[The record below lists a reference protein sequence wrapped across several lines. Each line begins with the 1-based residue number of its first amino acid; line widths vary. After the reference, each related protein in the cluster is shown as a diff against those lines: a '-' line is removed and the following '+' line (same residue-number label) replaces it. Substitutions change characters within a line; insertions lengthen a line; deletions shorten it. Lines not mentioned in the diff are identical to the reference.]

1 MMLTETHHINKGNS
15 LYDTF
20 DDLCFKAKNLYNA
33 ALYKFRQSYFDE
45 TTKTLGWM
53 EINTSFSQSRQED
66 FVSLQSRVANG
77 VIKML
82 GANISSFWK
91 LLKLKKEGK
100 YNKKVKLP
108 KYLHKTEGRFVLDFR
123 SGTISKKRGEKGEI
137 VLCPRSYNIK
147 IPTKIK
153 EKIKCVRV
161 VPCRNYYKIEVIYEF
176 KKASPKNEDCI
187 AGIDPGSKNLLTI
200 AFSNKEK
207 RPLIISGKKIKSI
220 NCYFN
225 KIIGETQS
233 KLRPKTYKSSRLDR
247 LWTKRENKLSYEMH
261 VISNFVVNLLD
272 ESGCCK
278 VVIGD
283 NKEQKQEIR
292 LGRKNNRKFVQIPH
306 QKLFRMLEYKCKKKG
321 IEVIMREESYTS
333 KASFID
339 NDFIPKFDPKNKTE
353 YEFSGK
359 RLKRGIYKTS
369 NGKKIN
375 ADINGAYNIM
385 AKQFPEE
392 LSDRSGRK
400 YSPIIFKL

>member
-53 EINTSFSQSRQED
+53 EINTLFSQSRQED
-66 FVSLQSRVANG
+66 FVSLQSKVANG

-82 GANISSFWK
+82 GANISSFWG

-123 SGTISKKRGEKGEI
+123 SGTVSKKRGKKGEI
-137 VLCPRSYNIK
+137 ILCPRSYNIK

-161 VPCRNYYKIEVIYEF
+161 VPRRNYYKIEVIYEF
-176 KKASPKNEDCI
+176 KEALSKNEGCI
-187 AGIDPGSKNLLTI
+187 AGIDPGSKNLLAI
-200 AFSNKEK
+200 AFSDKEK

-225 KIIGETQS
+225 KLIGEAQS

-261 VISNFVVNLLD
+261 VISNFVTNLLD

-283 NKEQKQEIR
+283 NKEQKQEIK

-306 QKLFRMLEYKCKKKG
+306 QKLFRMIEYKCKKKG

-339 NDFIPKFDPKNKTE
+339 NDFIPKFDPENKKE

-392 LSDRSGRK
+392 LSDRNGRK
-400 YSPIIFKL
+400 YSPIILKL

>member
-20 DDLCFKAKNLYNA
+20 DNLCFKAKNLYNA

-53 EINTSFSQSRQED
+53 EINTLFSQTRQED
-66 FVSLQSRVANG
+66 FLSLQSKVANG

-82 GANISSFWK
+82 GSNG

-123 SGTISKKRGEKGEI
+123 SGTISKKRGENGEI
-137 VLCPRSYNIK
+137 ILCPRSYNIK

-161 VPCRNYYKIEVIYEF
+161 VPRRNYYKIEVIYEF
-176 KKASPKNEDCI
+176 KETLPKNEGCI
-187 AGIDPGSKNLLTI
+187 AGIDPGSKNLLAI
-200 AFSNKEK
+200 AFSDKEK

-225 KIIGETQS
+225 KLIGEAQS

-261 VISNFVVNLLD
+261 VISNFVTNLLD

-283 NKEQKQEIR
+283 NKEQKHEIK

-306 QKLFRMLEYKCKKKG
+306 QKLFQMIEYKCKKKG

-339 NDFIPKFDPKNKTE
+339 NDFIPKFDPKNKKE

-359 RLKRGIYKTS
+359 RIKRGIYKTF

-385 AKQFPEE
+385 VKQFPEE
-392 LSDRSGRK
+392 FSDRSGRK

>member
-20 DDLCFKAKNLYNA
+20 DNLCFKAKNLYNA

-53 EINTSFSQSRQED
+53 EINTLFSQTRQED
-66 FVSLQSRVANG
+66 FLSLQSKVANG

-82 GANISSFWK
+82 GSNISSFFG

-123 SGTISKKRGEKGEI
+123 SGTISKKRGENGEI
-137 VLCPRSYNIK
+137 ILCPRSYNIK

-161 VPCRNYYKIEVIYEF
+161 VPRRNYYKIEVIYEF
-176 KKASPKNEDCI
+176 KETLLKNEGCI
-187 AGIDPGSKNLLTI
+187 AGIDPGSKNLLAI
-200 AFSNKEK
+200 AFSDKEK

-225 KIIGETQS
+225 KLIGEAQS

-261 VISNFVVNLLD
+261 VISNFVTNLLD

-283 NKEQKQEIR
+283 NKEQKHEIK

-306 QKLFRMLEYKCKKKG
+306 QKLFQMIEYKCKKKG

-339 NDFIPKFDPKNKTE
+339 NDFIPKFDPKNKKE

-359 RLKRGIYKTS
+359 RIKRGIYKTF

-385 AKQFPEE
+385 VKQFPEE
-392 LSDRSGRK
+392 FSDRSGRK

>member
-20 DDLCFKAKNLYNA
+20 DNLYFKAKNLYNA

-53 EINTSFSQSRQED
+53 EINTLFSQSRQED
-66 FVSLQSRVANG
+66 FVSLQSRVANN

-82 GANISSFWK
+82 GANISSFFG

-100 YNKKVKLP
+100 YNKKIKLP

-137 VLCPRSYNIK
+137 ILCPRSYNIK

-153 EKIKCVRV
+153 GKIKCLRV
-161 VPCRNYYKIEVIYEF
+161 VPCRNYYKVEVIYEI
-176 KKASPKNEDCI
+176 KDTISKNEGCI
-187 AGIDPGSKNLLTI
+187 AGIDPGSKNLLAI
-200 AFSNKEK
+200 AFSDKEK

-225 KIIGETQS
+225 KVIGEAQS
-233 KLRPKTYKSSRLDR
+233 KLRPKTYRSSRLDR

-261 VISNFVVNLLD
+261 VISNFVANLLD

-283 NKEQKQEIR
+283 NKEQKHEIK

-306 QKLFRMLEYKCKKKG
+306 QKLFQMIEYKCKKKG

-339 NDFIPKFDPKNKTE
+339 DDFIPKFNPKNKKE

-359 RLKRGIYKTS
+359 RLKRGIYKTF

-375 ADINGAYNIM
+375 ADVNGAYNIM

-392 LSDRSGRK
+392 LSDRNGRK

>member
-1 MMLTETHHINKGNS
+1 MTLTETHHINKGS
-15 LYDTF
+15 PLYNIF

-33 ALYKFRQSYFDE
+33 ALYTFRQSFFDDGV
-45 TTKTLGWM
+45 KTLGWM
-53 EINTSFSQSRQED
+53 EISTMFSKSKQAD
-66 FVSLQSRVANG
+66 YASLQSKVANN

-82 GANISSFWK
+82 GANISSFWE

-100 YNKKVKLP
+100 HNKKVRLP
-108 KYLHKTEGRFVLDFR
+108 KYLHKTEGRFALDFR

-137 VLCPRSYNIK
+137 ILCPKSYNIK

-161 VPCRNYYKIEVIYEF
+161 VPCRNYYKVEVIYEI
-176 KKASPKNEDCI
+176 KDTVPKSEGCI
-187 AGIDPGSKNLLTI
+187 AGIDPGGENLLAI
-200 AFSNKEK
+200 AFSDKEK
-207 RPLIISGKKIKSI
+207 RPATISGKKIKSI

-225 KIIGETQS
+225 KIIGKTQS
-233 KLRPKTYKSSRLDR
+233 KLRPKTYKSERLDR

-261 VISNFVVNLLD
+261 VISKFVADFLD
-272 ESGCCK
+272 ESGCSK

-283 NKEQKQEIR
+283 NKNQKQEIKM
-292 LGRKNNRKFVQIPH
+292 GKQNNRKFVQIPH
-306 QKLFRMLEYKCKKKG
+306 QKLFQMIEYKCKKRG
-321 IEVIMREESYTS
+321 IEVILHEESYTS

-339 NDFIPKFDPKNKTE
+339 NDFIPKFDPENKKE
-353 YEFSGK
+353 YKFSGK

-369 NGKKIN
+369 TGKKIN

-385 AKQFPEE
+385 AKRFPEE

-400 YSPIIFKL
+400 YSPVIFKL

>member
-1 MMLTETHHINKGNS
+1 MMLTEIHHIKKGNS

-45 TTKTLGWM
+45 TAKTLGWM
-53 EINTSFSQSRQED
+53 EINTLFSQTRQED
-66 FVSLQSRVANG
+66 FLSLQSKVANG

-82 GANISSFWK
+82 GSNISSFFG

-123 SGTISKKRGEKGEI
+123 SGTISKKRGKNGEI
-137 VLCPRSYNIK
+137 ILCPRSYNIK
-147 IPTKIK
+147 ILTKIK
-153 EKIKCVRV
+153 EKVKCVRV

-176 KKASPKNEDCI
+176 KEALPQNEGCI
-187 AGIDPGSKNLLTI
+187 AGIDPGSKNLLAI
-200 AFSNKEK
+200 AFSDKEK

-225 KIIGETQS
+225 KLIGEAQS

-261 VISNFVVNLLD
+261 VISNFVTNLLD

-283 NKEQKQEIR
+283 NKEQKHEIK

-306 QKLFRMLEYKCKKKG
+306 QKLFQMIEYKCKKKG

-339 NDFIPKFDPKNKTE
+339 NDFIPKFDPKNKKE

-359 RLKRGIYKTS
+359 RIKRGIYKTF

-385 AKQFPEE
+385 VKQFPEE
-392 LSDRSGRK
+392 FSDRSGRK

>member
-1 MMLTETHHINKGNS
+1 MMLTEIQQVNKENP
-15 LYDTF
+15 LYDVF

-33 ALYKFRQSYFDE
+33 ALYTFRQSFFDVGA
-45 TTKTLGWM
+45 KTLGWM
-53 EINTSFSQSRQED
+53 EISTMFSKSKQAD
-66 FVSLQSRVANG
+66 YASLQSKVANN

-82 GANISSFWK
+82 GTNISSFWK
-91 LLKLKKEGK
+91 LLKLKRKGE
-100 YNKKVKLP
+100 YNRKVKLP

-123 SGTISKKRGEKGEI
+123 SGTISRKRGEKGEI
-137 VLCPRSYNIK
+137 ILCPKSYNIK

-161 VPCRNYYKIEVIYEF
+161 IPCRNYYKIEVIYEI
-176 KKASPKNEDCI
+176 KDTVPKSEGCI

-200 AFSNKEK
+200 AFSDKEK
-207 RPLIISGKKIKSI
+207 RPAIISGKKIKSI

-233 KLRPKTYKSSRLDR
+233 KLRPETYKSSWLNR

-261 VISNFVVNLLD
+261 VISKFVADFLD
-272 ESGCCK
+272 ESGCSK

-283 NKEQKQEIR
+283 NKNQKQEIN
-292 LGRKNNRKFVQIPH
+292 LGRQNNRKFVQIPH
-306 QKLFRMLEYKCKKKG
+306 QKLFQMLEYKCKQKG
-321 IEVIMREESYTS
+321 IEIIFREESYTS

-339 NDFIPKFDPKNKTE
+339 NDFLPEFSTE
-353 YEFSGK
+353 NQGKHKFSGK
-359 RLKRGIYKTS
+359 RFKRGIYKTS
-369 NGKKIN
+369 AGKRIN
-375 ADINGAYNIM
+375 ADVNGAYNIM

-392 LSDRSGRK
+392 LSDRNARK

>member
-1 MMLTETHHINKGNS
+1 MMLTEIHHIKKENS

-45 TTKTLGWM
+45 TAKTLGWM
-53 EINTSFSQSRQED
+53 EIGTLFSQSKQED
-66 FVSLQSRVANG
+66 YISLQSKVANG

-91 LLKLKKEGK
+91 LLKLKKVGK

-176 KKASPKNEDCI
+176 KEAFPKNEGCI

-200 AFSNKEK
+200 AFSDKEK

-225 KIIGETQS
+225 KLIGEAQS

-261 VISNFVVNLLD
+261 VISNFVTNLLD

-283 NKEQKQEIR
+283 NKEQKHEIR

-306 QKLFRMLEYKCKKKG
+306 QKLFQMIEYKCKKKG
-321 IEVIMREESYTS
+321 IEVIMCEESYTS

-339 NDFIPKFDPKNKTE
+339 DDFIPKFDPKNKKE

-392 LSDRSGRK
+392 LSDRNGRK

>member
-1 MMLTETHHINKGNS
+1 MMLAETHHINKGNS

-33 ALYKFRQSYFDE
+33 ALYKFRQSYFDN

-53 EINTSFSQSRQED
+53 EINTLFSQSRQED
-66 FVSLQSRVANG
+66 FISLQSKVANG

-137 VLCPRSYNIK
+137 VLCPKSYNIK

-153 EKIKCVRV
+153 GKIKCVRV
-161 VPCRNYYKIEVIYEF
+161 VPRRNYYKVEVIYEF
-176 KKASPKNEDCI
+176 KEALPKNEGCI
-187 AGIDPGSKNLLTI
+187 AGIDPGSKNLLAI
-200 AFSNKEK
+200 AFSDKEK

-225 KIIGETQS
+225 KLIRETQS

-261 VISNFVVNLLD
+261 VISNFVTNLLD

-283 NKEQKQEIR
+283 NKEQKHEIR
-292 LGRKNNRKFVQIPH
+292 FGRKNNRKFVQIPH
-306 QKLFRMLEYKCKKKG
+306 QKLFRMVEYKCKKKG

-339 NDFIPKFDPKNKTE
+339 NDFIPKFDPNNKKE

-359 RLKRGIYKTS
+359 RLKRGTYKTS

>member
-1 MMLTETHHINKGNS
+1 MMLTEIHHIKKGNS

-53 EINTSFSQSRQED
+53 EINTLFSQSRQED
-66 FVSLQSRVANG
+66 FVSLQSKVANG

-82 GANISSFWK
+82 GSNISSFFG

-137 VLCPRSYNIK
+137 ILCPRSYNIK

-161 VPCRNYYKIEVIYEF
+161 VPCRNYYKVEMIYEF
-176 KKASPKNEDCI
+176 KEALPKNEGYI
-187 AGIDPGSKNLLTI
+187 AGIDPGSKNLLAI
-200 AFSNKEK
+200 AFSDKEK

-225 KIIGETQS
+225 KLIGEAQS

-261 VISNFVVNLLD
+261 VISNFVTNLLD
-272 ESGCCK
+272 ESGCHK

-283 NKEQKQEIR
+283 NKEQKHEIK

-306 QKLFRMLEYKCKKKG
+306 QKLFQMIEYKCKKKG

-339 NDFIPKFDPKNKTE
+339 NDFIPKFDPKNKKE

-359 RLKRGIYKTS
+359 RIKRGIYKTF

>member
-1 MMLTETHHINKGNS
+1 MTLTETHHINKGNS

-53 EINTSFSQSRQED
+53 EINTLFSQSRQED
-66 FVSLQSRVANG
+66 FVSLQSRVANN

-82 GANISSFWK
+82 GANISSFFG
-91 LLKLKKEGK
+91 LLKLKKEGE
-100 YNKKVKLP
+100 YNKKIKLP

-123 SGTISKKRGEKGEI
+123 SGTISRKRGEKGEI
-137 VLCPRSYNIK
+137 ILCPRSYNIK

-176 KKASPKNEDCI
+176 KEAFPKNEGCI
-187 AGIDPGSKNLLTI
+187 AGIDPGSKNLLAI
-200 AFSNKEK
+200 AFSDKEK

-225 KIIGETQS
+225 KLIGEAQS

-261 VISNFVVNLLD
+261 VISNFVTNLLD

-283 NKEQKQEIR
+283 NKEQKHEIR

-306 QKLFRMLEYKCKKKG
+306 QKLFQMIEYKCKKKG

-339 NDFIPKFDPKNKTE
+339 DDFIPKFDQKNKKE

-359 RLKRGIYKTS
+359 RIKRGIYKTS

-392 LSDRSGRK
+392 LFDRSGRK

>member
-1 MMLTETHHINKGNS
+1 MMLTEIQQVNKENP
-15 LYDTF
+15 LYDVF

-33 ALYKFRQSYFDE
+33 ALYTFRQSFFDVGA
-45 TTKTLGWM
+45 KTLGWM
-53 EINTSFSQSRQED
+53 EISTMFSKSKQAD
-66 FVSLQSRVANG
+66 YASLQSKVANN

-82 GANISSFWK
+82 GTNISSFWK
-91 LLKLKKEGK
+91 LLKLKRKGE
-100 YNKKVKLP
+100 YNRKVKLP

-123 SGTISKKRGEKGEI
+123 SGTISRKRGEKGEI
-137 VLCPRSYNIK
+137 ILCPKSYNIK

-161 VPCRNYYKIEVIYEF
+161 VPCRNYYKVEVIYEI
-176 KKASPKNEDCI
+176 KDTVPKSEGCI

-200 AFSNKEK
+200 AFSDKEK
-207 RPLIISGKKIKSI
+207 RPAIILGKKIKSI

-233 KLRPKTYKSSRLDR
+233 KLRPETYKSSWLDR

-261 VISNFVVNLLD
+261 VISKFVADFLD
-272 ESGCCK
+272 ESGCSK

-283 NKEQKQEIR
+283 NKNQKQEIN
-292 LGRKNNRKFVQIPH
+292 LGRQNNRKFVQIPH
-306 QKLFRMLEYKCKKKG
+306 QKLFQMLEYKCKQKG
-321 IEVIMREESYTS
+321 IEIIFREESYTS

-339 NDFIPKFDPKNKTE
+339 NDFIPKFNPENQGKHK
-353 YEFSGK
+353 FSGK
-359 RLKRGIYKTS
+359 RFKRGIYKTS
-369 NGKKIN
+369 AGKRIN
-375 ADINGAYNIM
+375 ADVNGAYNIM

-392 LSDRSGRK
+392 LSDRNERK

>member
-1 MMLTETHHINKGNS
+1 MMLTEIHHIKKGNS

-45 TTKTLGWM
+45 TAKTLGWM
-53 EINTSFSQSRQED
+53 EIGTSFSQSRQED
-66 FVSLQSRVANG
+66 FISLQSKVANG

-176 KKASPKNEDCI
+176 KEAFPKNEGCI
-187 AGIDPGSKNLLTI
+187 AGIDPGSKNLLAI
-200 AFSNKEK
+200 AFSDKEK

-225 KIIGETQS
+225 KVIGEAQS

-247 LWTKRENKLSYEMH
+247 LWTKKENKLSYEMH
-261 VISNFVVNLLD
+261 VISNFVTNLLD
-272 ESGCCK
+272 ESECCK

-306 QKLFRMLEYKCKKKG
+306 QKLFQMIEYKCKRKG
-321 IEVIMREESYTS
+321 IEVILREESYTS
-333 KASFID
+333 KANFID
-339 NDFIPKFDPKNKTE
+339 NDFIPEFDPKNKKE

-359 RLKRGIYKTS
+359 RIKRGIYKTS
-369 NGKKIN
+369 TGKKIN

-400 YSPIIFKL
+400 YSPVIFKL

>member
-1 MMLTETHHINKGNS
+1 MMLTETHHINKENS

-53 EINTSFSQSRQED
+53 EINTLFSQTRQED
-66 FVSLQSRVANG
+66 FLSLQSKVANG

-82 GANISSFWK
+82 GSNISSFFG

-123 SGTISKKRGEKGEI
+123 SGTISKKRGKNGEI
-137 VLCPRSYNIK
+137 ILCPRNYNIK
-147 IPTKIK
+147 ILTKIK
-153 EKIKCVRV
+153 EKVKCVRV

-176 KKASPKNEDCI
+176 KEALPKNEGCI
-187 AGIDPGSKNLLTI
+187 AGIDPGSKNLLAI
-200 AFSNKEK
+200 AFSDKEK

-225 KIIGETQS
+225 KLIGEAQS

-261 VISNFVVNLLD
+261 VISNFVTNLLD

-283 NKEQKQEIR
+283 NKEQKHEIK

-306 QKLFRMLEYKCKKKG
+306 QKLFQMIEYKCKKKG

-339 NDFIPKFDPKNKTE
+339 NDFIPKFVPKNKKE

-359 RLKRGIYKTS
+359 RIKRGIYKTF

-385 AKQFPEE
+385 VKQFPEE
-392 LSDRSGRK
+392 FSDRSGRK

>member
-1 MMLTETHHINKGNS
+1 MMLTEIHHIKKGNS

-33 ALYKFRQSYFDE
+33 ALYKFRQSYFNE
-45 TTKTLGWM
+45 TTKTLGWI
-53 EINTSFSQSRQED
+53 EINTLFSQSRQED
-66 FVSLQSRVANG
+66 FISLQSKVANG

-82 GANISSFWK
+82 GSNISSFFG

-123 SGTISKKRGEKGEI
+123 SGTISRKRGEKGEI
-137 VLCPRSYNIK
+137 ILCPRSYNIK

-161 VPCRNYYKIEVIYEF
+161 VPRRNYYKIEVIYEF
-176 KKASPKNEDCI
+176 KEALPKNEGCI
-187 AGIDPGSKNLLTI
+187 AGIDPGSKNLLAI
-200 AFSNKEK
+200 AFSDKEK

-225 KIIGETQS
+225 KLIGEAQS
-233 KLRPKTYKSSRLDR
+233 KLRPKTYRSSRLDR

-261 VISNFVVNLLD
+261 VISNFVTNLLD

-278 VVIGD
+278 VVLGD
-283 NKEQKQEIR
+283 NKEQKHEIK

-306 QKLFRMLEYKCKKKG
+306 QKLFQMIEYKCKKKG

-339 NDFIPKFDPKNKTE
+339 DDFIPKFDPKNKKE

>member
-1 MMLTETHHINKGNS
+1 MMLAETHHINKGNS

-33 ALYKFRQSYFDE
+33 ALYKFRQSYFDN

-53 EINTSFSQSRQED
+53 EINTLFSQSRQED
-66 FVSLQSRVANG
+66 FISLQSKVANG

-137 VLCPRSYNIK
+137 VLCPKSYNIK

-153 EKIKCVRV
+153 GKIKCVRV
-161 VPCRNYYKIEVIYEF
+161 VPRRNYYKVEVIYEF
-176 KKASPKNEDCI
+176 KEALPKNEGCI
-187 AGIDPGSKNLLTI
+187 AGIDPGSKNLLAI
-200 AFSNKEK
+200 AFSDKEK

-225 KIIGETQS
+225 KLIRETQS

-261 VISNFVVNLLD
+261 VISNFVTNLFD

-283 NKEQKQEIR
+283 NKEQKHEIR

-306 QKLFRMLEYKCKKKG
+306 QKLFRMVEYKCKKKG

-339 NDFIPKFDPKNKTE
+339 DDFIPKFNPKNKKE

>member
-1 MMLTETHHINKGNS
+1 MILTETHHISKANS
-15 LYDTF
+15 LYDLF

-33 ALYKFRQSYFDE
+33 ALYKFRQSYFDD

-53 EINTSFSQSRQED
+53 EINTLFSQSRQED
-66 FVSLQSRVANG
+66 FISLQSKVANG

-82 GANISSFWK
+82 GTNISSFFG

-137 VLCPRSYNIK
+137 ILCPKSYNIK

-153 EKIKCVRV
+153 EKIKCVRI

-176 KKASPKNEDCI
+176 KEVFPKSEGCI
-187 AGIDPGSKNLLTI
+187 AGIDPGSKNLLAI
-200 AFSNKEK
+200 AFSDKEK

-225 KIIGETQS
+225 KIIREAQS
-233 KLRPKTYKSSRLDR
+233 KLRPKTYKSSKLDR

-261 VISNFVVNLLD
+261 LISNFVANLLD
-272 ESGCCK
+272 ESGCWK

-306 QKLFRMLEYKCKKKG
+306 KKLFQMIEYKCKRKG
-321 IEVIMREESYTS
+321 IEVILREESYTS
-333 KASFID
+333 KASFVD
-339 NDFIPKFDPKNKTE
+339 NDFIPEFDPKNKKE
-353 YEFSGK
+353 YKFSGK

-369 NGKKIN
+369 TGKKIN

-392 LSDRSGRK
+392 LSDRNGRK

>member
-1 MMLTETHHINKGNS
+1 MTLTETHHINKESS
-15 LYDTF
+15 LYNIF

-33 ALYKFRQSYFDE
+33 ALYTFRQSFFDDNA
-45 TTKTLGWM
+45 KTLGWM
-53 EINTSFSQSRQED
+53 EISTMFSKSKQAD
-66 FVSLQSRVANG
+66 YVSLQSKVANN

-82 GANISSFWK
+82 GANISSFWE
-91 LLKLKKEGK
+91 LLKLKKESK

-123 SGTISKKRGEKGEI
+123 SGTISKKRGERGEAI
-137 VLCPRSYNIK
+137 LCPKSYNIK
-147 IPTKIK
+147 VPTKV
-153 EKIKCVRV
+153 EGKINCIRV
-161 VPCRNYYKIEVIYEF
+161 VPCRNYYKVEVIYEI
-176 KKASPKNEDCI
+176 KDTIPKSEGCI
-187 AGIDPGSKNLLTI
+187 AGIDPGSKNLLAIT
-200 AFSNKEK
+200 FSDKEK

-225 KIIGETQS
+225 KMIGEAQS
-233 KLRPKTYKSSRLDR
+233 KLRPGTYRSSWLDR

-261 VISNFVVNLLD
+261 VISNFVANLLD
-272 ESGCCK
+272 ESGCSK

-283 NKEQKQEIR
+283 NKNQKQEIKM
-292 LGRKNNRKFVQIPH
+292 GRQNNRKFVQIPH
-306 QKLFRMLEYKCKKKG
+306 QKLFQMIGYKCKKRG
-321 IEVIMREESYTS
+321 IEVILREESYTS

-339 NDFIPKFDPKNKTE
+339 NDFVPQFDPENKKE
-353 YEFSGK
+353 YKFSGK

-369 NGKKIN
+369 TGKKIN

-392 LSDRSGRK
+392 LSDRNGRK